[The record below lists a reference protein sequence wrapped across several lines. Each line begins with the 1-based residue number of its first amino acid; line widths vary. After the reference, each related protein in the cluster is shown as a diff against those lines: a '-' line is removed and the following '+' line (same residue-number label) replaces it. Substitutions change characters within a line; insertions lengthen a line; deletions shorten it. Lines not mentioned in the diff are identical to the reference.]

1 MKKRRWQDRLM
12 VILGVVALFILV
24 AYFAT
29 LGEKYRLRADLT
41 RVQKRT
47 AVLEKEKQKLLQQI
61 EKQKAIQ
68 DQLDQEALALG
79 GAKEGQESK
88 EIIII
93 QQADEGRYNEAHKII
108 EELNLR
114 LASLKEE
121 NQALK
126 EKEVQLNA
134 EIASLAQEN
143 SILKARLNSIPE
155 LKKAIRDVKLR
166 MRQMSASIRSKMRTE
181 QVIIGGNKGY
191 LLKDGKA
198 TGPAKIKIDV
208 KPAS

>member
-1 MKKRRWQDRLM
+1 MKKRRWQDRLL
-12 VILGVVALFILV
+12 VILGAVAFLILI

-47 AVLEKEKQKLLQQI
+47 AILEKEKQKLLQQI

-68 DQLDQEALALG
+68 EQLDQEALALSG
-79 GAKEGQESK
+79 GKESK
-88 EIIII
+88 EEKVIII
-93 QQADEGRYNEAHKII
+93 QPVDDSRYSEAHKII

-121 NQALK
+121 NQALRD
-126 EKEVQLNA
+126 KEVQLNV
-134 EIASLAQEN
+134 EIANLSQEN
-143 SILKARLNSIPE
+143 SILKARLSSLPE

-166 MRQMSASIRSKMRTE
+166 MRQMSVSIRDKIKTE
-181 QVIIGGNKGY
+181 QWITGGNKGY
-191 LLKDGKA
+191 LFKDGKA
-198 TGPAKIKIDV
+198 TGPAKVKIEV